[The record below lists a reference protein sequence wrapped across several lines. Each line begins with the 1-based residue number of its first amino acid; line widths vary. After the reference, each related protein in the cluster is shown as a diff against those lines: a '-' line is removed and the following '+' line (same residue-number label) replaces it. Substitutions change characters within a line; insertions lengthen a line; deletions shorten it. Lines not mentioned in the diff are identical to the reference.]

1 MTENPHCSFLGIS
14 DPQGKR
20 LLADV
25 EKIHCFPFGFNDLE
39 MGC

>member
-20 LLADV
+20 LLADG
-25 EKIHCFPFGFNDLE
+25 KDPLFPFGFNDLE